1 MKREIVLY
9 WKPGPLFL
17 DYDHIKLSAE
27 AANRSVSEQID
38 LVCDKLE
45 YIQDYYSAESAQ

>member
-17 DYDHIKLSAE
+17 DYDHIKL
-27 AANRSVSEQID
+27 AAQAKGITVDDQVD
-38 LVCDKLE
+38 LLTDKLSWIQE
-45 YIQDYYSAESAQ
+45 YFSPESGQ